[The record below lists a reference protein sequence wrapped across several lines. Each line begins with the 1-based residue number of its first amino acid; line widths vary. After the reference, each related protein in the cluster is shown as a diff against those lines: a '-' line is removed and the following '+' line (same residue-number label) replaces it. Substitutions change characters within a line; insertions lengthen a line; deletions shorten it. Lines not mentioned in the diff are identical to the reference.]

1 MKAILIILLM
11 AMSARAQEPVY
22 VAGEDEISWVLQ
34 SGKGEKILGQYEME
48 YSIGGMTANML
59 DSIKAFLND
68 STIKLF
74 DPSNGE
80 HDYTKLNTEVIFES
94 HISRSDLDLD
104 FSYDP
109 FAQFI
114 FDELLLDFKKSG
126 TMMYGGETYLI
137 LFQMELHYIPGTP
150 LIQDEEFYPSDEHIV
165 LKIRQS
171 LR

>member
-11 AMSARAQEPVY
+11 AMSASAQEPVY

-59 DSIKAFLND
+59 DSIKVFLND
-68 STIKLF
+68 STINLF

-114 FDELLLDFKKSG
+114 FDDLLLGFKKSG
-126 TMMYGGETYLI
+126 TMMYGGDTYLI
-137 LFQMELHYIPGTP
+137 LYQMELHYIPGTP

-165 LKIRQS
+165 LKIRRS

>member
-68 STIKLF
+68 STINLY

-94 HISRSDLDLD
+94 HISRSDLDLE

-109 FAQFI
+109 FAQYI
-114 FDELLLDFKKSG
+114 FDELFLDFKKSG
-126 TMMYGGETYLI
+126 KMMYGGDTYLI
-137 LFQMELHYIPGTP
+137 LYQMELHYIPGTP

-165 LKIRQS
+165 LKIRRS

>member
-1 MKAILIILLM
+1 MRRLIFMLLFSIP
-11 AMSARAQEPVY
+11 AMAQEPIY
-22 VAGEDEISWVLQ
+22 VVGADEISWILQ
-34 SGKGEKILGQYEME
+34 SGEGEKILGQYEIE
-48 YSIGGMTANML
+48 YCIGGMTGDMM

-68 STIKLF
+68 STVKLY

-94 HISRSDLDLD
+94 HISRRDLDLD

-109 FAQFI
+109 FAPFI
-114 FDELLLDFKKSG
+114 FDNLLLDFKKSG
-126 TMMYGGETYLI
+126 TMMYGGDTYLV
-137 LFQMELHYIPGTP
+137 LYQMELHYIPGTP

-165 LKIRQS
+165 LKIRRS

>member
-11 AMSARAQEPVY
+11 AMSASAQEPVY

-34 SGKGEKILGQYEME
+34 SGKGEKILGQYEIE

-68 STIKLF
+68 STIKLY
-74 DPSNGE
+74 DPSNGQ
-80 HDYTKLNTEVIFES
+80 HDYTKPNTEVIFES
-94 HISRSDLDLD
+94 HISRRELDLD

-109 FAQFI
+109 FAQYI
-114 FDELLLDFKKSG
+114 FDELLLGYKKSG
-126 TMMYGGETYLI
+126 TMLHGGETYLI
-137 LFQMELHYIPGTP
+137 LYQMELHYMPGTP
-150 LIQDEEFYPSDEHIV
+150 LIQDEELYPSDEHIV
-165 LKIRQS
+165 LKIRRS